1 MSMLAARS
9 EAVKRLRKKYPSVEE
24 GHLLSKL
31 IAYCSR
37 EAHSCVEKDAMI
49 AFVKIRILGADKNG
63 SLNANSLIE
72 AMEEDTNDGLMPFF
86 VSTTLGTT
94 GSCSFDNL
102 EEIGSALKK
111 FPDVWLHVDAAY
123 AGSAFI
129 CPELRQYLNVSFLM
143 HNIIEF
149 ALVKSNNVLGLLKK
163 RESNMLIQLIQI
175 LINGY

>member
-1 MSMLAARS
+1 MLAARS
-9 EAVKRLRKKYPSVEE
+9 EAVKRLRKMYPSVEE

-49 AFVKIRILGADKNG
+49 AFVKIRILGADENG

-72 AMEEDTNDGLMPFF
+72 AMEADTNDGLMPFF

-102 EEIGSALKK
+102 DEIGNALKK

-129 CPELRQYLNVSFLM
+129 CPELRPFLNVRSLM
-143 HNIIEF
+143 LNIIGF
-149 ALVKSNNVLGLLKK
+149 APAKSNDVIGLLKIGN
-163 RESNMLIQLIQI
+163 RIC
-175 LINGY
+175 